1 MVVAIMAFMGDDKK
15 TTWASSV
22 LPLVAALLGTL
33 AGGAVTYWTTSMEI
47 GANRQQALAARR
59 ETAYGSFMTDAVV
72 FFSEQYPYIQEK
84 SLRIALPSQQGNLII
99 STVNKLETDSSSVAL
114 IGPYPSDTSRLS
126 SQLSALAGQI
136 AIQEHLIH
144 TSEPVPG
151 GRSIGDLI
159 QNFDSRLNTVRRL
172 MNKIVEN
179 G

>member
-1 MVVAIMAFMGDDKK
+1 MPEQCRLAD
-15 TTWASSV
+15 
-22 LPLVAALLGTL
+22 ALLAFHQDCSAYPGNDSGQQPPQQVKIFAPAYEPVIAHGTNRNIPRARPRERKIAFL
-33 AGGAVTYWTTSMEI
+33 ANQAV
-47 GANRQQALAARR
+47 AVRRAR
-59 ETAYGSFMTDAVV
+59 
-72 FFSEQYPYIQEK
+72 
-84 SLRIALPSQQGNLII
+84 L
-99 STVNKLETDSSSVAL
+99 L